1 METAA
6 WTVKAA
12 SAGEDL
18 EITMHATDFYPRV
31 EVSENMGVVLFYFY
45 FFIFFLHTAV
55 YQKVTTSMLKV
66 LWSNLN
72 FCLHLMFILL
82 LAF

>member
-1 METAA
+1 MYVLLSHAVKIKSIMETAQ

-18 EITMHATDFYPRV
+18 EITMHATDFYSRV

-45 FFIFFLHTAV
+45 FFIFFFYIQLYT
-55 YQKVTTSMLKV
+55 KR
-66 LWSNLN
+66 
-72 FCLHLMFILL
+72 
-82 LAF
+82 